1 MDTRVIV
8 IGLGCVG
15 SATCAELARR
25 GAKVIGLEQ
34 FKIGHT
40 RGSSSH
46 QSRGFRMAYAEHP
59 GYVPLL
65 RRAREHWMELND
77 RCDLPVFYETG
88 GLYMS
93 KQDAAFAP
101 DSIAAA
107 IKHDLPHEVL
117 DADTIRERW
126 PVFDI
131 TDEMIGIHEPL
142 AGMIVP
148 ERAIAAHVE
157 IAISLG
163 ANLRTGVKVYSW
175 RETADGIA
183 VETSDGVL
191 HADHLVLCA
200 GAWTGTIAEVPTLD
214 IRPSRQVIAWFDAP
228 ATAHVEAPN
237 MPLWALSLHDD
248 SLLYGFPRMSG
259 LPGPEGFK
267 VARHWPGP
275 TVDPDD
281 EDAMRV
287 KPGDESDV
295 APHLARWLPTAN
307 GPVRTVHTCL
317 YSNSVD
323 GHFRIGHHP
332 DCDRV
337 SILSALSGH
346 GFKFQPVLGEIA
358 ADLALGGANPSPLEF
373 LAIGRSS

>member
-34 FKIGHT
+34 FEIGHT

-93 KQDAAFAP
+93 KQHAAFAP

-107 IKHDLPHEVL
+107 VKHNLPHEVL

-126 PVFDI
+126 PVFDL
-131 TDEMIGIHEPL
+131 TDDMVGIHEPL

-157 IAISLG
+157 IAQSLG
-163 ANLRTGVKVYSW
+163 ADLRTGVKVYSW
-175 RETADGIA
+175 QETTNGIS
-183 VETSDGVL
+183 VETSDGML

-200 GAWTGTIAEVPTLD
+200 GAWTGPLAKVPALD
-214 IRPSRQVIAWFDAP
+214 IRPSRQVLAWFDAP
-228 ATAHVEAPN
+228 ANAQIDAPK

-248 SLLYGFPRMSG
+248 SLLYGFPRMGG

-267 VARHWPGP
+267 AARHWPGP
-275 TVDPDD
+275 TVDPND

-287 KPGDESDV
+287 KPADEADV
-295 APHLARWLPTAN
+295 SPHLARWLPAAA

-317 YSNSVD
+317 YSNSAD

-332 DCDRV
+332 GCDRV
-337 SILSALSGH
+337 SIVSSLSGH

-358 ADLALGGANPSPLEF
+358 ADLALGGADPSQLEF
-373 LAIGRSS
+373 LAIDRSS